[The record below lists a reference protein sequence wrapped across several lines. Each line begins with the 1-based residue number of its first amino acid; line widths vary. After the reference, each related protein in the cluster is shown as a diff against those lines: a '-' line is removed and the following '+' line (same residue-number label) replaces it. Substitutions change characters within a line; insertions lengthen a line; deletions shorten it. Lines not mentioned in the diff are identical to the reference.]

1 MIPRTIATWGSTAQ
15 VSARRR
21 VATAG
26 AWTGY
31 AAQPR
36 RGWSLVN
43 RWQRLNR
50 IDGDQGP
57 VP

>member
-36 RGWSLVN
+36 RGWSLLN

-50 IDGDQGP
+50 IDGD
-57 VP
+57 